1 MEYDDV
7 GMIFIFFLTLDNE
20 LIQLYFLNIIQFYIE
35 VSPPQKKMDYKY
47 MIDFFLEIHH
57 ILHRHAFLIYA
68 HRLLLKVDPNTL
80 VIMIYI
86 RDL

>member
-47 MIDFFLEIHH
+47 MIDFF
-57 ILHRHAFLIYA
+57 
-68 HRLLLKVDPNTL
+68 
-80 VIMIYI
+80 
-86 RDL
+86 